1 MNLSL
6 KCFTWFFLPISG
18 WVLGVVP
25 AVAADE
31 VRLLVRTPTH
41 SIPVSFAPHTRAW
54 LDRAPA
60 VRVAIWGGSR
70 PPMYMGYDTGV
81 FEGLTADVLGT
92 LQPMLGLQFKILRY
106 KNRVEAL
113 EAIARDEVDMLAF
126 NDATVAPNLLVNAT
140 TPYLL
145 NRKILLRRS
154 SDRDKST
161 TNLANERLAY
171 IGPNEAL
178 ASRLRQRYPGATLIS
193 YTNHLTALTALTYNQ
208 VDAMRSGAIT
218 AEYLTSRFYRDDVY
232 VADDADVSPQADI
245 DFAVSAWRPQ
255 LLDALNRSLAAIL
268 LADMQRLTSSWGLS
282 DDCVLARQS
291 LALTLEQKA
300 WIAAHP
306 NPKLIVAG
314 ANVPLSFYDEK
325 GQLRGLSIELLK
337 LIERYTGLKFQIE
350 RSDSVSDMVNQLQNH
365 QVDVLA
371 TLIIGDHWIE
381 PRQFTRPY
389 IISPF
394 VVVTRRSETGIHGLE
409 GLNGMRLA
417 LTQGN
422 PLSEWVTQHY
432 PKIKIVPVDNAT
444 RGLEMLAEGK
454 VDGAVHTWF
463 GADYFVTQHFRSDL
477 HIASV
482 FGPSYA
488 RVAMAVAPDNLI
500 LKDILDVALLQ
511 ISPQAL
517 KGLTD
522 RWRSN
527 TPPAAASSWSTYHD
541 LVYQI
546 IGVALLFG
554 LVFLIWIYYLR
565 RQIQKRRKAERDL
578 ENQLEFSRTLI
589 DGAPLALYVRDQEA
603 RLVHC
608 NQAYL
613 DFVKKSREELIG
625 KTLIES
631 SHSTPEFS
639 SSHHH
644 IYMDVLKQ
652 GQPRLNDVDVEMF
665 GQHHR
670 LYHWIL
676 PYRDTAGAALG
687 LIGGWLDISEREHLV
702 TQLEIAKEEAVQAS
716 RSKSAFLASMS
727 HEIRTPISALIG
739 LIELLRL
746 QQASPEQMEESLEV
760 AHQSAQS
767 LLSLIG
773 DILDLSKIEAGA
785 MVASPRPTH
794 LSQLIESVH
803 RLFEP
808 NALKK
813 RLDYRLVMDVLH
825 PGVMID
831 PLMLNQIVANLISN
845 AVKFTEQG
853 SVYVL
858 LRELP
863 EPPVE
868 GRYAYEIQIGDTGTG
883 LSEVEQQEIF
893 EPFVQAG
900 PHADQKGGTGLGLSI
915 CNSLVQ
921 VLGMALSVESQKGVG
936 SRFTLR
942 FDAEPAEALHNHVD
956 GALTAG
962 NSFHRLKIL
971 VAEDHAPNRLLLCQ
985 QIEYLGHEAVPC
997 NDGEAALRLWSD
1009 AKPPFDLTITDCN
1022 MPHMDGYEL
1031 TSRMRDQECDLAA
1044 SPHPIFGLTANA
1056 QNEIVDRCMA
1066 AGMTRCLFKPL
1077 GVETLSPL
1085 LAEIA
1090 LQAERRSSAARAG
1103 SELEKLRALNPDAY
1117 GPLVEQLLCTNKED
1131 GKKLVAAL
1139 RQGHH
1144 EGMVRLVHRIRGSA
1158 QLANHQCLVEA
1169 CRTLEESSSATP
1181 VEDQR
1186 RLVGE
1191 ILQFLDALE
1200 TKLLLDSSPGPC

>member
-1 MNLSL
+1 
-6 KCFTWFFLPISG
+6 
-18 WVLGVVP
+18 
-25 AVAADE
+25 
-31 VRLLVRTPTH
+31 
-41 SIPVSFAPHTRAW
+41 
-54 LDRAPA
+54 
-60 VRVAIWGGSR
+60 
-70 PPMYMGYDTGV
+70 MYMGYDASV

-92 LQPMLGLQFKILRY
+92 LQAMLGVQFRILRY
-106 KNRVEAL
+106 KNRGEAL

-126 NDATVAPNLLVNAT
+126 NDAAVAPNPLVNAT
-140 TPYLL
+140 TSYLL
-145 NRKILLRRS
+145 NRKVLLRRS
-154 SDRDKST
+154 ADREKST
-161 TNLANERLAY
+161 TDLAHERLAY
-171 IGPNEAL
+171 IGPDEAL

-193 YTNHLTALTALTYNQ
+193 YTNHLTALTALAYNQ
-208 VDAMRSGAIT
+208 VDAMRSGSIT
-218 AEYLTSRFYRDDVY
+218 AEYLISRFFRDDVY
-232 VADDADVSPQADI
+232 VADGADVSPQANI
-245 DFAVSAWRPQ
+245 NFAVSAWQPH
-255 LLDALNRSLAAIL
+255 LLDALNRSLTAIPL
-268 LADMQRLTSSWGLS
+268 VDMQRLTSSWGLS
-282 DDCVLARQS
+282 DDCVLARQP

-306 NPKLIVAG
+306 NPKLLIAG
-314 ANVPLSFYDEK
+314 ANVPLSFYDEN
-325 GQLRGLSIELLK
+325 GQLRGLSIDLLK

-350 RSDSVSDMVNQLQNH
+350 RSDSVSDMVSKLQNH
-365 QVDVLA
+365 QVDALA

-381 PRQFTRPY
+381 PKQFTRPY
-389 IISPF
+389 VISPF
-394 VVVTRRSETGIHGLE
+394 VVVTRRSEAGILGLE

-500 LKDILDVALLQ
+500 LKDILNAALLQ
-511 ISPQAL
+511 VSPEAL
-517 KGLTD
+517 KELTD

-527 TPPAAASSWSTYHD
+527 TPPAAASSWSTYYG

-546 IGVALLFG
+546 IGVAILFG
-554 LVFLIWIYYLR
+554 VIFLIWIYYLR

-589 DGAPLALYVRDQEA
+589 DGAPLALYVRDKEA

-613 DFVKKSREELIG
+613 DFVQKSREELIG
-625 KTLIES
+625 KTLLES
-631 SHSTPEFS
+631 GHAPPKFS
-639 SSHHH
+639 SRHHR
-644 IYMDVLKQ
+644 IYMDVLTQ
-652 GQPRLNDVDVEMF
+652 GQPILNDVDVEMY

-670 LYHWIL
+670 LYHWVL
-676 PYRDTAGAALG
+676 PYRDTAGEPVG

-702 TQLEIAKEEAVQAS
+702 TQLERAKEEAVQAS

-727 HEIRTPISALIG
+727 HEIRTPISALVG

-746 QQASPEQMEESLEV
+746 QRASPEQMEESLEV

-773 DILDLSKIEAGA
+773 DVLDMSKIEAGA
-785 MVASPRPTH
+785 MEASPRPTH
-794 LSQLIESVH
+794 LSQLIESIH

-813 RLDYRLVMDVLH
+813 QLDYRLVTDVIH

-831 PLMLNQIVANLISN
+831 PLMLNQIVANLLSN

-853 SVYVL
+853 AVYVL

-863 EPPVE
+863 ESPVA
-868 GRYAYEIQIGDTGTG
+868 GRYAYEIQIGDTGIG
-883 LSEVEQQEIF
+883 LSEKEQQEIF
-893 EPFVQAG
+893 EPFVQVG
-900 PHADQKGGTGLGLSI
+900 THADRSRGTGLGLSI
-915 CNSLVQ
+915 CHSLVQ
-921 VLGMALSVESQKGVG
+921 VLGMELNVESQKGVG

-942 FDAEPAEALHNHVD
+942 FDAEPAEVSSDHAVE
-956 GALTAG
+956 GSLTVG
-962 NSFHRLKIL
+962 SSLHRLKIL

-997 NDGEAALRLWSD
+997 NDGETALRLWRS

-1031 TSRMRDQECDLAA
+1031 TRRMRDEECDRAEAL
-1044 SPHPIFGLTANA
+1044 HPIFGLTANA
-1056 QNEIVDRCMA
+1056 QNEIVDRCIA

-1077 GVETLSPL
+1077 GVEVLSPL

-1090 LQAERRSSAARAG
+1090 TQSERRSSAARAG
-1103 SELEKLRALNPDAY
+1103 SELEKLRALSPDAY
-1117 GPLVEQLLCTNKED
+1117 PPLVEQLLRSNQED
-1131 GKKLVAAL
+1131 SESLVEAMQQGDHEAL
-1139 RQGHH
+1139 
-1144 EGMVRLVHRIRGSA
+1144 VRLAHKIKGGA
-1158 QLANHQCLVEA
+1158 QLANDQGLIEA
-1169 CRTLEESSSATP
+1169 CRALENSTVTISE
-1181 VEDQR
+1181 ENQR
-1186 RLVGE
+1186 HHVGE
-1191 ILQFLDALE
+1191 ILIHIRALE
-1200 TKLLLDSSPGPC
+1200 AKLTIDASTNSR

>member
-1 MNLSL
+1 M
-6 KCFTWFFLPISG
+6 
-18 WVLGVVP
+18 GVVP
-25 AVAADE
+25 ALAAVE
-31 VRLLVRTPTH
+31 VSLLVRTPTH

-70 PPMYMGYDTGV
+70 PPMYMGYDTTA

-92 LQPMLGLQFKILRY
+92 LQTMLGVQFRILRY
-106 KNRVEAL
+106 KDRAEAL
-113 EAIARDEVDMLAF
+113 EAIARNEVDMLAF
-126 NDATVAPNLLVNAT
+126 NDATVAPNLLLRAT
-140 TPYLL
+140 APYLL

-154 SDRDKST
+154 ADREKST
-161 TNLANERLAY
+161 TDLASERLAY

-178 ASRLRQRYPGATLIS
+178 ASRLRQRYPGAILIP
-193 YTNHLTALTALTYNQ
+193 YTSHLTALTALAYNQ
-208 VDAMRSGAIT
+208 VDAMRSDAIT
-218 AEYLTSRFYRDDVY
+218 AEYLTSRFFRDDIY
-232 VADDADVSPQADI
+232 VADDADVSPQANLN
-245 DFAVSAWRPQ
+245 FAVSAWQPH
-255 LLDALNRSLAAIL
+255 LLDAINRSLAAIPL
-268 LADMQRLTSSWGLS
+268 VNMQRLTSSWGLS
-282 DDCVLARQS
+282 DDCVLARRP

-306 NPKLIVAG
+306 NPKLMIAG
-314 ANVPLSFYDEK
+314 ANVPLSFYDEN
-325 GQLRGLSIELLK
+325 GQLQGLSIDLLK
-337 LIERYTGLKFQIE
+337 LIERYTGLKFQIK

-365 QVDVLA
+365 KVDALA
-371 TLIIGDHWIE
+371 TLIIGDQWID
-381 PRQFTRPY
+381 PKQYTRPY
-389 IISPF
+389 MISPF
-394 VVVTRRSETGIHGLE
+394 VVVTRRSEAGILGLE

-432 PKIKIVPVDNAT
+432 PKIKIVSVDNAT

-500 LKDILDVALLQ
+500 LKDILNAALLQ
-511 ISPQAL
+511 ISPEAL
-517 KGLTD
+517 KELTD

-527 TPPAAASSWSTYHD
+527 TPPAAASSWSTYYG

-546 IGVALLFG
+546 SGVALLLG
-554 LVFLIWIYYLR
+554 VVFLIWIYYLR

-589 DGAPLALYVRDQEA
+589 DGAPLALYVRDKEA
-603 RLVHC
+603 RLMHC

-613 DFVKKSREELIG
+613 DFVQKSREELIG

-631 SHSTPEFS
+631 GHAPPEFS
-639 SSHHH
+639 SRHHR
-644 IYMDVLKQ
+644 IYLDVLKQ
-652 GQPRLNDVDVEMF
+652 GQPILNDVDVEMY

-670 LYHWIL
+670 LYHWVL
-676 PYRDTAGAALG
+676 PYRDTAGESVG

-702 TQLEIAKEEAVQAS
+702 TQLERAKEEAVQAS

-727 HEIRTPISALIG
+727 HEIRTPISALVG

-746 QQASPEQMEESLEV
+746 QQASPEQMEESLDV

-785 MVASPRPTH
+785 MIASPRPTN
-794 LSQLIESVH
+794 LTELIESVH

-808 NALKK
+808 TALKK
-813 RLDYRLVMDVLH
+813 QLDYRLVMDVIH
-825 PGVMID
+825 KGVMID
-831 PLMLNQIVANLISN
+831 PLMLNQIVSNLLSN

-863 EPPVE
+863 ESPVA
-868 GRYAYEIQIGDTGTG
+868 GRYAYEIQIGDTGIG
-883 LSEVEQQEIF
+883 LSEEEQQEIF
-893 EPFVQAG
+893 EPFVQVG
-900 PHADQKGGTGLGLSI
+900 THADRSRGTGLGLSI
-915 CNSLVQ
+915 CHSLVQ

-942 FDAEPAEALHNHVD
+942 FDAEPADVSSDHPVESSLP
-956 GALTAG
+956 AG
-962 NSFHRLKIL
+962 NSLHRLKIL

-997 NDGEAALRLWSD
+997 NDGAIALRLWRD

-1031 TSRMRDQECDLAA
+1031 TRRMRDEECDGAVA
-1044 SPHPIFGLTANA
+1044 PHPIFGLTANA
-1056 QNEIVDRCMA
+1056 QNEIIDRCIA

-1085 LAEIA
+1085 IAEIA
-1090 LQAERRSSAARAG
+1090 LKAERRSSAARAN
-1103 SELEKLRALNPDAY
+1103 SELEKLQALNPDAY
-1117 GPLVEQLLCTNKED
+1117 GPLIEQLIRSNEED
-1131 GKKLVAAL
+1131 SESLVKAMQ
-1139 RQGHH
+1139 RSDQ
-1144 EGMVRLVHRIRGSA
+1144 EGLVRLAHKIRGGA
-1158 QLANHQCLVEA
+1158 QLANDLGLINA
-1169 CRTLEESSSATP
+1169 CRALEESTGATS
-1181 VEDQR
+1181 EENLR
-1186 RLVGE
+1186 HYVGE
-1191 ILQFLDALE
+1191 ILIHLRALE
-1200 TKLLLDSSPGPC
+1200 AKLFRSK